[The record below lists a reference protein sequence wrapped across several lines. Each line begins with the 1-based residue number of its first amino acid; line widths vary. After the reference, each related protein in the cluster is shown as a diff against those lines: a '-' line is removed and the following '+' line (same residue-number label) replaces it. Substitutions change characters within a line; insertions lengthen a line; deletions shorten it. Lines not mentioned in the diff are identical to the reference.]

1 MHLKIIKI
9 VFMNTLINQ
18 IIVSLGGNFH
28 LLFKSGLSEKIMPF
42 ITVINYYERDL
53 QKSLTVYVRIP
64 SSLQPHRGSG
74 L

>member
-42 ITVINYYERDL
+42 ITVINYYECDL
-53 QKSLTVYVRIP
+53 QKS
-64 SSLQPHRGSG
+64 
-74 L
+74 